1 MIAISVNLTDPD
13 RVAGNI
19 QNGSD
24 VAIFVTGELKTSAAA
39 GGAATDAGLQS
50 TRLLLPKVTV
60 LNVGS
65 PQPPATSTTTAEDGT
80 QTTEQLPRTLLTIA
94 VTQKEAQK
102 VILASKALDL
112 TFGLLTPNSNV
123 NLSAPG
129 TSTLIQSLFAK

>member
-1 MIAISVNLTDPD
+1 
-13 RVAGNI
+13 
-19 QNGSD
+19 
-24 VAIFVTGELKTSAAA
+24 
-39 GGAATDAGLQS
+39 
-50 TRLLLPKVTV
+50 VTV

-65 PQPPATSTTTAEDGT
+65 PQPPTTSTTTANDGT

-112 TFGLLTPNSNV
+112 TFGLLTPSSNV
-123 NLSAPG
+123 NLGTAG